1 MIQSLKVQQPFQEN
15 MHIRNGVESPIQCLL
30 CKTPTKK
37 TQSSI
42 RRPHYHQYI
51 EFLIGKENCRI
62 DTWIAGEKL
71 SLSEGDLLVINAE
84 VPHSFDHSR
93 QTGSYICIKVLPK
106 MIYFSENPMYDSKY
120 VIPFLQ
126 NNLLPYQFFK
136 RTELEGSGISTIM
149 QSMLDCW
156 TAQEYGYEIAIKS
169 LFLQVF
175 LWIIRYNHKNG
186 RTPMDPSSEVSY
198 ENIRIIQ
205 KSVEFINKSFAE
217 ITEADAAAKVN
228 MSYSYY
234 SRLFRRVMGKNFN
247 DYLTTVRINE
257 AERLLL
263 TSDRSVTEIALATG
277 FSTSSHFIE
286 KFRKLKKITPK
297 QYRLTWKK

>member
-1 MIQSLKVQQPFQEN
+1 MMQNSTIPQAFQEN
-15 MHIRNGVESPIQCLL
+15 MHVRNGVESPIQCLL
-30 CKTPTKK
+30 CNMPSKK
-37 TQSSI
+37 TISSV

-51 EFLIGKENCRI
+51 EFLIGKKNCHI
-62 DTWIAGEKL
+62 DTWIAGEEM
-71 SLSEGDLLVINAE
+71 SLNEGDLLVINADI
-84 VPHSFDHSR
+84 PHSFDHSK

-120 VIPFLQ
+120 VVPFLQ

-136 RTELEGSGISTIM
+136 RKELEGSNVSKIM

-156 TAQEYGYEIAIKS
+156 AAQEYGYEIAIKS

-175 LWIIRYNHKNG
+175 LWIIRYNHEKG
-186 RTPMDPSSEVSY
+186 RSLMEPSSEVSY
-198 ENIRIIQ
+198 ENIRLIQ

-217 ITEADAAAKVN
+217 ITESDAAAKVN

-234 SRLFRRVMGKNFN
+234 SKLFRRVMGKNFN

-263 TSDRSVTEIALATG
+263 SSDLSVTEIALATG